1 MFTSIRRQIYQIVAV
16 LFLAVQSLVVCP
28 LLATAMPIAQV
39 NSSPASEQQPPT
51 ATADRTGQPQ
61 SERQERQDR
70 TGQPP
75 QTTADKETAKNPQTY
90 DLNVIKQ
97 FDDELYGK

>member
-1 MFTSIRRQIYQIVAV
+1 MFKSIRRNIYQLVAV

-28 LLATAMPIAQV
+28 LLAAAVPISQV
-39 NSSPASEQQPPT
+39 NSSPAADKQQQPIITP
-51 ATADRTGQPQ
+51 DRTERSHP
-61 SERQERQDR
+61 ERQNR

-75 QTTADKETAKNPQTY
+75 QTTADKETAKHTQPY
-90 DLNVIKQ
+90 DLDVIKQ

>member
-28 LLATAMPIAQV
+28 LLATAMPISQV
-39 NSSPASEQQPPT
+39 NTSPASEQQPPT

-61 SERQERQDR
+61 SERQDR

-75 QTTADKETAKNPQTY
+75 QTTADKETAKNTQPY

-97 FDDELYGK
+97 FDDDLYGK